1 MDPNRPPAWRLA
13 GAASSYLEQHAGDFV
28 DWYPW
33 GEEALERAR
42 HLDRLLFVSIG
53 FAACH
58 WCHVMA
64 HESFQNAAVGAELSS
79 LFVCVKVDR
88 EERPDVDDLYVR
100 LVQEMTGSAGWPL
113 TVFLTPD
120 LKPVWGGT
128 YLPPFAGRGGP
139 GLLDVAR
146 SVAGAWISGP
156 QRMRERAEAALTRLR
171 KSQGQDLSSD
181 LPADILD
188 RSCRAL
194 LQDYDEE
201 FGGFGGAPKFP
212 RPQDLRLLLRHGRR
226 TGDQAATDAAL
237 VSLERMAAGGIHDQL
252 DGGFHRYSTDDAW
265 QVPHFEKLLCDS
277 ALLVPAYLEGY
288 QQSGRPFF
296 ASVARR
302 ACDWMVHQLGTEHGG
317 LAAGL
322 DADGAGG
329 EGVHCTWT
337 QDEMSEA
344 LGARRGGRAQEIF
357 GADLEGHM
365 EDGRSVLWLAEF
377 SAAGFP
383 AGIDPYA
390 ESELSE
396 LSAKLRE
403 VRRTRPAPA
412 RDELVVTGWNG
423 LALTA
428 LARTYQLLEVDAH
441 LAAARSIAA
450 HLLDVAGGESAELHA
465 CTRGSQG
472 FGRASLEDYAFVVQG
487 FIDLYETD
495 FDDCHL
501 GAAIALTECAEE
513 RFTDPA
519 VGGYFLAQP
528 DPTPLPLRT
537 KDGTDGALSAGHA
550 VHALNLLRLGQLCS
564 QGEWIDTAKRAIESV
579 GVQLTRQPRR
589 FSSLLIAHDH
599 LESDPLEIVF
609 AGAREDQQT
618 QALLRAARRAFH
630 PGKVMAFAHAQA
642 HDALNPLLE
651 GKAAAE
657 AKAFVCR
664 QWTCETP
671 VTAADALADRLG

>member
-1 MDPNRPPAWRLA
+1 MDPNRPPGWRLA
-13 GAASSYLEQHAGDFV
+13 GAASSYLEQHSGDFV

-42 HLDRLLFVSIG
+42 RLDRLLFVSVG

-64 HESFQNAAVGAELSS
+64 HESFQNRAVGAELSS

-120 LKPVWGGT
+120 LTPVWGGT

-146 SVAGAWISGP
+146 SVAGAWTSGP
-156 QRMRERAEAALTRLR
+156 QRMRERADGALARLR
-171 KSQGQDLSSD
+171 KSQSQDLSSD

-194 LQDYDEE
+194 LEDYDAEY
-201 FGGFGGAPKFP
+201 GGFGGAPKFP
-212 RPQDLRLLLRHGRR
+212 RPQDLRLLLRHGKR
-226 TGDQAATDAAL
+226 TGDRAATDAAL

-252 DGGFHRYSTDDAW
+252 DGGFHRYSTDDEW
-265 QVPHFEKLLCDS
+265 LVPHFEKLLCDS
-277 ALLVPAYLEGY
+277 ALLVPAYLEAY
-288 QQSGRPFF
+288 QQSGRPLF

-302 ACDWMVHQLGTEHGG
+302 ACDWMVEQLGTEHGG

-329 EGVHCTWT
+329 EGAHCTWT

-365 EDGRSVLWLAEF
+365 EDGRSVLRLAEF
-377 SAAGFP
+377 AAAGFP
-383 AGIDPYA
+383 ADVDPYEEA
-390 ESELSE
+390 E
-396 LSAKLRE
+396 LRE
-403 VRRTRPAPA
+403 LCAELRKVRRARPAPA

-428 LARTYQLLEVDAH
+428 LARTTQVLEVEAH
-441 LAAARSIAA
+441 LDAARAIAA
-450 HLLDVAGGESAELHA
+450 HLLDVAGAGSEELRA
-465 CTRGSQG
+465 CTRGAQG
-472 FGRASLEDYAFVVQG
+472 FGRASLEDHAFVAQG
-487 FIDLYETD
+487 LLDLFETG
-495 FDDCHL
+495 FDDRYL
-501 GAAIALTECAEE
+501 AASIALTERVEE
-513 RFTDPA
+513 RFADA
-519 VGGYFLAQP
+519 AAGGYFLAQP
-528 DPTPLPLRT
+528 DETPLPVRT

-550 VHALNLLRLGQLCS
+550 VHAQNLLRLAQLCS
-564 QGEWIDTAKRAIESV
+564 RGEWIDTAKRAIESV

-599 LESDPLEIVF
+599 LVSEPLEIVF
-609 AGAREDQQT
+609 SGAREDRET
-618 QALLRAARRAFH
+618 RALLRAARRAFH

-642 HDALNPLLE
+642 HDALGPLLE

-657 AKAFVCR
+657 AKAYVCR
-664 QWTCETP
+664 KWTCEAP
-671 VTAADALADRLG
+671 ITAADELAGRLG